1 MSYIRPTLK
10 IRTPAPRRFTTFTNS
25 SGGRVSAWV
34 DDDKPRGVPTGTYG
48 RVGDVC
54 AKIDLGNGSVREN
67 FKAPWTPPLDYES
80 YARKKNLGPDFLKKC
95 ADWHAEHAR
104 DAIDVEARPVIDP
117 EPVVKMFRKYAKKG
131 KPFDDCSVP
140 QPTRPPL
147 DRMAVAWECAGYSQA
162 DIELATARLQF
173 AESQMDT
180 RQQAL
185 DAVFARYPSA
195 SKPAPKKSK
204 KVIKAVKKK
213 MT

>member
-34 DDDKPRGVPTGTYG
+34 DDDEPRIVPTGTYG
-48 RVGDVC
+48 RTGEIC
-54 AKIDLGNGSVREN
+54 AKIDLGTGSIKRQAQLE
-67 FKAPWTPPLDYES
+67 WTPPLDPES
-80 YARKKNLGPDFLKKC
+80 YARKKGLGPDFLKRC
-95 ADWHAEHAR
+95 EEWRLAHPPTIHEHR
-104 DAIDVEARPVIDP
+104 KLPDIDP
-117 EPVVKMFRKYAKKG
+117 VPVTKMMKKYSKKG
-131 KPFDDCSVP
+131 PPFDGGDFA
-140 QPTRPPL
+140 QPTRPPI
-147 DRMAVAWECAGYSQA
+147 DRMMVAWECAGYSPE
-162 DIELATARLQF
+162 DIELARARLEF
-173 AESQMDT
+173 ADSQMDV

-195 SKPAPKKSK
+195 SKPASKTK

>member
-1 MSYIRPTLK
+1 MSYIRPALK
-10 IRTPAPRRFTTFTNS
+10 IRTPAPVRFKTVVNS
-25 SGGRVSAWV
+25 SGAHVSTWV
-34 DDDKPRGVPTGTYG
+34 DDDEPHRVPTGTYG
-48 RVGDVC
+48 RVGDVS
-54 AKIDLGNGSVREN
+54 AKVDLGSGSVRES
-67 FKAPWTPPLDYES
+67 FKAPWSPPLDYES

-95 ADWHAEHAR
+95 ADWHAEHPR
-104 DAIDVEARPVIDP
+104 EVIDVVAQPVIDP

-131 KPFDDCSVP
+131 KPFDDCVIP

-147 DRMAVAWECAGYSQA
+147 DRVAVAWECAGYSQA

-173 AESQMDT
+173 AESQMDV

-185 DAVFARYPSA
+185 DNVFARYPSA
-195 SKPAPKKSK
+195 SKPASKKSK